1 MSLLLQPR
9 WYCGSV
15 CVGSIRLERKTSHT
29 THGGHVDVKT
39 IILSLFVRTVS
50 SSFGFQPL
58 ITPLSYCHN
67 NDIPNEADSCKYS
80 SALLHVYDICDRVI
94 AMLLCHLSAPLQ
106 KKKVCHSVCG
116 CCCIVVL
123 VIITVIIIIT
133 IIITIIVVPLLF
145 VRC

>member
-1 MSLLLQPR
+1 MLKQRPATNQTKPLEIFFWTLGRMSLLLQPR

-39 IILSLFVRTVS
+39 IILSLFVRTAS

-106 KKKVCHSVCG
+106 KKRFATASVAAA
-116 CCCIVVL
+116 VL
-123 VIITVIIIIT
+123 WF
-133 IIITIIVVPLLF
+133 LS
-145 VRC
+145 

>member
-1 MSLLLQPR
+1 MLKQRPATNQTKPLEIFFWTLGRMSPLLQPR

-39 IILSLFVRTVS
+39 IILSLFVRTAS

-106 KKKVCHSVCG
+106 KKKRFATASVAAA
-116 CCCIVVL
+116 VL
-123 VIITVIIIIT
+123 WF
-133 IIITIIVVPLLF
+133 LS
-145 VRC
+145 